1 MFSSTWC
8 LDSADSNSGT
18 LGLVFKKMD
27 RISELSD
34 DLLHKILL
42 LVPTKVAVSTSILS
56 KRWEYLWMWLPKLE
70 YGHRRCSEPESEKLQ
85 CFLERN
91 LPLHR
96 APVIES
102 FRLQMCNSRFKPE
115 SINTWVVV
123 ALSHCLRELDVLYE
137 PYPAKPNILPS
148 NLYTCKSLVVLKLD
162 GGILLNVP
170 RMVSLPSLKTL
181 ELHEVKYSKGE
192 TLQRLLSNCPILEDL
207 VVYLRERDTTTRN
220 LTVRLTFYIPNNYE
234 LYEYVIDT
242 PSLKYFELVDY
253 NDYDH
258 YGLIENMPYLIEAY
272 VDSSCPVLFS
282 NQLVRLL
289 KACSNLKRLDI
300 SLMDDHDPRQDMD
313 DWNEPSTVPE
323 CLLSSL
329 QSLSWSKYTGEPQE
343 RDIMGY
349 ILKHAVYLKTAT
361 IKSSESDVQKLE
373 MIKELALSSRASK
386 TCQLMFE

>member
-1 MFSSTWC
+1 
-8 LDSADSNSGT
+8 
-18 LGLVFKKMD
+18 
-27 RISELSD
+27 
-34 DLLHKILL
+34 
-42 LVPTKVAVSTSILS
+42 
-56 KRWEYLWMWLPKLE
+56 
-70 YGHRRCSEPESEKLQ
+70 
-85 CFLERN
+85 
-91 LPLHR
+91 
-96 APVIES
+96 
-102 FRLQMCNSRFKPE
+102 MCNSHFKPE
-115 SINTWVVV
+115 SISTWVVV
-123 ALSHCLRELDVLYE
+123 ALSHCLRELDILYE

-148 NLYTCKSLVVLKLD
+148 NLYKCKSLVVLKLD
-162 GGILLNVP
+162 GEILLNVP

-181 ELHEVKYSKGE
+181 ELHEVKYSKDE
-192 TLQRLLSNCPILEDL
+192 TLQRLLSNCPLLEDL

-220 LTVRLTFYIPNNYE
+220 LTVVVVPSLQRLTLYIPNNYE

-253 NDYDH
+253 NYYDH

-272 VDSSCPVLFS
+272 VDSSCPGIYSLIYSVTSVKRLTICSEAILNCLVFNELEHLEVCLCTVLFS

-300 SLMDDHDPRQDMD
+300 SLMDDHDPHQDMD

-329 QSLSWSKYTGEPQE
+329 QSLSWSKYTREPQE

>member
-1 MFSSTWC
+1 
-8 LDSADSNSGT
+8 
-18 LGLVFKKMD
+18 
-27 RISELSD
+27 
-34 DLLHKILL
+34 
-42 LVPTKVAVSTSILS
+42 
-56 KRWEYLWMWLPKLE
+56 MWLPKLE

-102 FRLQMCNSRFKPE
+102 FRLQML
-115 SINTWVVV
+115 

-220 LTVRLTFYIPNNYE
+220 LTVVCSIFAEIDI
-234 LYEYVIDT
+234 LYT
-242 PSLKYFELVDY
+242 
-253 NDYDH
+253 
-258 YGLIENMPYLIEAY
+258 
-272 VDSSCPVLFS
+272 
-282 NQLVRLL
+282 Q
-289 KACSNLKRLDI
+289 
-300 SLMDDHDPRQDMD
+300 
-313 DWNEPSTVPE
+313 
-323 CLLSSL
+323 
-329 QSLSWSKYTGEPQE
+329 
-343 RDIMGY
+343 
-349 ILKHAVYLKTAT
+349 
-361 IKSSESDVQKLE
+361 
-373 MIKELALSSRASK
+373 
-386 TCQLMFE
+386 

>member
-1 MFSSTWC
+1 
-8 LDSADSNSGT
+8 
-18 LGLVFKKMD
+18 
-27 RISELSD
+27 
-34 DLLHKILL
+34 
-42 LVPTKVAVSTSILS
+42 
-56 KRWEYLWMWLPKLE
+56 
-70 YGHRRCSEPESEKLQ
+70 
-85 CFLERN
+85 
-91 LPLHR
+91 
-96 APVIES
+96 
-102 FRLQMCNSRFKPE
+102 MCNSRFKPE

-123 ALSHCLRELDVLYE
+123 ALSHCLRELDILYE

-162 GGILLNVP
+162 GEILLNVP

-181 ELHEVKYSKGE
+181 ELHEVKYSKDE
-192 TLQRLLSNCPILEDL
+192 TLQRLLSNCTILEDL

-220 LTVRLTFYIPNNYE
+220 LTVVVPSLQRLTLYIPNNYE

-272 VDSSCPVLFS
+272 VDSSCPGIYSLIYSVTSVKRLTICSEAILNCLVFNELEHLEVFLCTVLFS

-300 SLMDDHDPRQDMD
+300 SLMDDHDPHQDMD
-313 DWNEPSTVPE
+313 NWNEPSTVPE

>member
-1 MFSSTWC
+1 
-8 LDSADSNSGT
+8 
-18 LGLVFKKMD
+18 
-27 RISELSD
+27 
-34 DLLHKILL
+34 
-42 LVPTKVAVSTSILS
+42 
-56 KRWEYLWMWLPKLE
+56 
-70 YGHRRCSEPESEKLQ
+70 
-85 CFLERN
+85 
-91 LPLHR
+91 
-96 APVIES
+96 
-102 FRLQMCNSRFKPE
+102 
-115 SINTWVVV
+115 
-123 ALSHCLRELDVLYE
+123 
-137 PYPAKPNILPS
+137 
-148 NLYTCKSLVVLKLD
+148 
-162 GGILLNVP
+162 
-170 RMVSLPSLKTL
+170 MVSLPSLKTL
-181 ELHEVKYSKGE
+181 ELHEVKYSNDE

-220 LTVRLTFYIPNNYE
+220 LTVVVPSLRSLSLFIPYSHE
-234 LYEYVIDT
+234 IDEYVIET
-242 PSLKYFELVDY
+242 PLKYFKFVD
-253 NDYDH
+253 NSDNDH

-272 VDSSCPVLFS
+272 VDSSCPGIYSLIYSVTSVKRLTICSEAILNCLVFNELEHLEVCLCTVLFS

-300 SLMDDHDPRQDMD
+300 SLMDDHDPHQDMD